1 MMERQQ
7 QYDAGADAQPRAG
20 QADSDRIV
28 QWLGD
33 AHAMEMEAR
42 TMLEAFASRLEHYPG
57 LKQRVEQ
64 HVRETEGQAQRL
76 ENRLQALGQDA
87 PALRDMAAGAMAT
100 LHATG
105 NAMMTDE
112 VIKGLGISYA
122 FEHMEIASYRNLL
135 FAAETVGDEATA
147 QVCRDIL
154 PEEVA
159 MADWLYQHQRDLVQQ
174 FLALDATPGV
184 TAKH

>member
-1 MMERQQ
+1 MERQQ
-7 QYDAGADAQPRAG
+7 QYDPSAGAQPRST
-20 QADSDRIV
+20 QAESDRIV

-33 AHAMEMEAR
+33 AHAMEMEAK

-57 LKQRVEQ
+57 LKQRVQQ
-64 HVRETEGQAQRL
+64 HVAETEAQAQRL
-76 ENRLQALGQDA
+76 ENRLQALGNSA
-87 PALRDMAAGAMAT
+87 PALRDMAAGAMAS

-105 NAMMTDE
+105 NAMMSDE

-147 QVCRDIL
+147 QVCREIL
-154 PEEVA
+154 PEEEA
-159 MADWLYQHQRDLVQQ
+159 MADWLYQHQQDLVQQ
-174 FLALDATPGV
+174 FLALDASPGV